1 MATLYDVGTELSGFH
16 DNFLSDSFLNPDPL
30 LYTPEDNIPYLCYPY
45 PPPPEVLST
54 PIDDEF
60 EFYQPPKR
68 QKISCNDGLS
78 YSTSSSDITFDYQCP
93 VSEFVFSAAKA
104 GHSQVE
110 PIVTKPK
117 TSVSAQ
123 SVAAR
128 QRRRKISEKTQK
140 LGKLIPG
147 GNRMN
152 TAEMFHAASKYVK
165 FLQAQVGMLQLMQ
178 GKGNEDVEEEKD
190 AAQQGLELLLASPSV
205 HEKLYSEEKCLVPQ
219 KFVADNLAKDDNLRK
234 IPFLSKQID
243 LMIQKH

>member
-1 MATLYDVGTELSGFH
+1 MATLYDAGTELSGFH
-16 DNFLSDSFLNPDPL
+16 DNFLSDSFHNPDPF
-30 LYTPEDNIPYLCYPY
+30 LYTPEDNIPYMCYPY
-45 PPPPEVLST
+45 PPPPEVLSI
-54 PIDDEF
+54 PIDDDYEF

-78 YSTSSSDITFDYQCP
+78 YSTSSSDITFDYQCLVP
-93 VSEFVFSAAKA
+93 EFVFSAAKA

-110 PIVTKPK
+110 AIVTKPK

-178 GKGNEDVEEEKD
+178 D

-219 KFVADNLAKDDNLRK
+219 KFVADNLAKDDHLRK